1 MRPITARTAHRRALT
16 AAAGAVILAVTLTGC
31 SGDGDA
37 EPNGSTDASN
47 GSDASNTQEGDGSTP
62 SEELNDSGLRSE
74 LSEGDCWGRADT
86 VDHDP
91 VPCSEPHVFEVTGVH
106 DDFVPSAPD
115 DIITT
120 TQEKEAL
127 CEETFAAY
135 FGYGV
140 DDQQPPV
147 LSPAAEPTVLARGV
161 PQTVVCSAY
170 TTRTEEHTASFR

>member
-1 MRPITARTAHRRALT
+1 MRTITSRTAHRRALT
-16 AAAGAVILAVTLTGC
+16 AAAGAVILAVTLTAC
-31 SGDGDA
+31 SGDGDDSA
-37 EPNGSTDASN
+37 GNSDASN
-47 GSDASNTQEGDGSTP
+47 GSDASNAQEGDDSAP

-86 VDHDP
+86 VDHDA

-106 DDFVPSAPD
+106 DDFLPSAPD

-120 TQEKEAL
+120 TQEKDAL

-135 FGYGV
+135 FGFTV
-140 DDQQPPV
+140 DDQEPLV
-147 LSPAAEPTVLARGV
+147 LLSTAEPSVLARGV

-170 TTRTEEHTASFR
+170 TMRTEEHTGSFR